1 MNFWELSK
9 VQNKL
14 FELFNYGLLHELND
28 AINKK
33 NYGKKR
39 WVWKIRKE
47 VLMSESRK
55 YDSIALHCFQSV
67 NVIALVCLARVT
79 PRKRSLFMRS
89 V

>member
-33 NYGKKR
+33 KLRKKT
-39 WVWKIRKE
+39 
-47 VLMSESRK
+47 MSME
-55 YDSIALHCFQSV
+55 
-67 NVIALVCLARVT
+67 N
-79 PRKRSLFMRS
+79 PKRSPYE
-89 V
+89 